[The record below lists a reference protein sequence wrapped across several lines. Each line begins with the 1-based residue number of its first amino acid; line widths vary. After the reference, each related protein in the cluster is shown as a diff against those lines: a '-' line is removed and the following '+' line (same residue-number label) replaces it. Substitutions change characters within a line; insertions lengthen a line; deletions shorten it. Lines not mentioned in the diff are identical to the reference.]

1 VRRPSSFRYFL
12 RAAARDIWDR
22 RSVTILS
29 MATIAAS
36 LYLVGLFVLV
46 ARGVEPLLGRWSD
59 ELSVSVF
66 LSDGA
71 TPQQMQAIR
80 QKIEASGAARSYEL
94 LDRAEALKKFRR
106 DFPDMEDLPGLLEE
120 NPFPASIEVRL
131 RREQGTPGQIRAF
144 AVSLRKLPG
153 VEQVRFDADWVE
165 RVRSVMRVAWI
176 GGAAIGILLLGAA
189 VLTISAVIR
198 MGVYE
203 RRDEI
208 EILRLVGANPSFIR
222 GPFLLEGALQGFAGS
237 VAAVAGIAA
246 TTLLLSRS
254 AGPLSVPLLAD
265 LLGSFIAPL
274 DVAML
279 VAIGSLL
286 GLAGSVMAGVEKAA

>member
-1 VRRPSSFRYFL
+1 
-12 RAAARDIWDR
+12 
-22 RSVTILS
+22 
-29 MATIAAS
+29 
-36 LYLVGLFVLV
+36 
-46 ARGVEPLLGRWSD
+46 
-59 ELSVSVF
+59 
-66 LSDGA
+66 
-71 TPQQMQAIR
+71 
-80 QKIEASGAARSYEL
+80 
-94 LDRAEALKKFRR
+94 
-106 DFPDMEDLPGLLEE
+106 MEDLPGLLEE

-246 TTLLLSRS
+246 TTLLFSRS